1 MMQQRLAAIF
11 ALVAFGILVLW
22 GLNWR
27 AAPRTEN
34 GARVTFQIATGPSGG
49 TFFTIGRA
57 IAGLI
62 SHPPGVGRCETS
74 TVCAPSGVILS
85 ARSAQGSFDNL
96 RAVNN
101 GLVESALVQADMADA
116 AVRGLGPFRR
126 FGPQRNLR
134 VIAALFPEEVHLVAS
149 VRSGIAGVGDLNRKR
164 VWLGP
169 SDTDAGITAR
179 RILSAFRVS
188 VRPVEGDDPAALLAE
203 GKLDA
208 YFLTAAAPFGV
219 VAESLADKRARLVPI
234 DGAPAERLLRQEPQ
248 LQGAT
253 IAAGTYPESPATA
266 TIATRTL
273 WVVNARVS
281 DTLVYGITRALFH
294 PANHE
299 ALAASHPSAHQ
310 IDESRAT
317 LELPAPLHNGARRYY
332 REAGILSR

>member
-1 MMQQRLAAIF
+1 MQQRLAAIF
-11 ALVAFGILVLW
+11 ALIAFGILVLW

-27 AAPRTEN
+27 AAPAGGN

-49 TFFTIGRA
+49 TFFTIGQA
-57 IAGLI
+57 MAGLI

-116 AVRGLGPFRR
+116 AMRGTGSFRR

-149 VRSGIAGVGDLNRKR
+149 TRSGITDVRDLARRR
-164 VWLGP
+164 VWLGAP
-169 SDTDAGITAR
+169 DTDAGITAR
-179 RILSAFRVS
+179 RVLSAFRVS
-188 VRPVEGDDPAALLAE
+188 VRPVESDDPAAALAE

-208 YFLTAAAPFGV
+208 YFATAAAPFGP
-219 VAESLADKRARLVPI
+219 VAQSLSDGKARLVPI
-234 DGAPAERLLRQEPQ
+234 AGPAAERLLRQEPQ
-248 LQGAT
+248 LQHAD
-253 IAAGTYPESPATA
+253 IAADIYPASPSVG
-266 TIATRTL
+266 TIATRTI
-273 WVVNARVS
+273 WVVNAQVS
-281 DTLVYGITRALFH
+281 DALVYGITRALFH

-310 IDESRAT
+310 VSEDRAT

-332 REAGILSR
+332 RESGTLAQ

>member
-1 MMQQRLAAIF
+1 MQQRLAAIF
-11 ALVAFGILVLW
+11 ALLAFGILVLW

-27 AAPRTEN
+27 AAPSADN

-96 RAVNN
+96 RAVNS
-101 GLVESALVQADMADA
+101 GLVESALVQADMVDA
-116 AVRGLGPFRR
+116 AVRGTGPFRR

-149 VRSGIAGVGDLNRKR
+149 SRIGDVRDLSRKR

-169 SDTDAGITAR
+169 PDTDAGATAR

-188 VRPVEGDDPAALLAE
+188 VRPVDSEDPAQALAE
-203 GKLDA
+203 GKIDA
-208 YFLTAAAPFGV
+208 FFMLAAAPFGP
-219 VAESLADKRARLVPI
+219 VAQALSDGKARLVPI
-234 DGAPAERLLRQEPQ
+234 AGPVAERLLRQGPQ
-248 LQGAT
+248 LQHAA
-253 IAAGTYPESPATA
+253 IAAGTYGDSAETP

-281 DTLVYGITRALFH
+281 DALIYGITKALFH
-294 PANHE
+294 PANRE
-299 ALAASHPSAHQ
+299 ALTSSHPSAHQ
-310 IDESRAT
+310 INENRAT
-317 LELPAPLHNGARRYY
+317 LELPAALHPGARRYY
-332 REAGILSR
+332 RETGVLAQ

>member
-1 MMQQRLAAIF
+1 MQQRLAAIF
-11 ALVAFGILVLW
+11 ALIAFGILVLW

-27 AAPRTEN
+27 AAPAGGD

-49 TFFTIGRA
+49 TFFTIGQA
-57 IAGLI
+57 MAGLI

-101 GLVESALVQADMADA
+101 GLVESALVEADVADA
-116 AVRGLGPFRR
+116 AIRGTGPFRR
-126 FGPQRNLR
+126 FGPQGNLR

-149 VRSGIAGVGDLNRKR
+149 TRSGITDVRDLARKR

-169 SDTDAGITAR
+169 PATDAGVTAR

-188 VRPVEGDDPAALLAE
+188 VRPVESDDPPAALAE

-208 YFLTAAAPFGV
+208 YFVTAAAPFGP
-219 VAESLADKRARLVPI
+219 VAQSLSDGKARLVPI
-234 DGAPAERLLRQEPQ
+234 AGAAAERLLRQEPQ
-248 LQGAT
+248 LQHAS
-253 IAAGTYPESPATA
+253 IAAGTYPASPAVA
-266 TIATRTL
+266 TIATRTV

-294 PANHE
+294 PANQD

-310 IDESRAT
+310 INENRAT

-332 REAGILSR
+332 RESGTLSQ